1 MADEPTAVM
10 VPSSSSAQPP
20 NLTSPARDT
29 ASEFEEAVASKP
41 STQEYPEPTREY
53 GKRWKWSNDVKDY
66 VPEGPRAKSVL
77 GSDTKLYTVY
87 QLKGISLEL
96 PNQDQPGD
104 EYQVVGKPKRFFQPG
119 RVFAVEWFEPATA
132 DMLDKQPPPK
142 GLVDYK
148 SIHGGKPVAK
158 YRWFV
163 VVRRRLHHT
172 LCFRVATYGGTGAS
186 KSTQGRAGDFVVLY
200 RANIEPA
207 EPYPEEGISR
217 DPIAIIIEAP
227 GQYISPIARLDCGR
241 IYTVEDN
248 LKVAKIGRVHP
259 SHLSSLDEY
268 YKESVK

>member
-1 MADEPTAVM
+1 
-10 VPSSSSAQPP
+10 
-20 NLTSPARDT
+20 
-29 ASEFEEAVASKP
+29 
-41 STQEYPEPTREY
+41 
-53 GKRWKWSNDVKDY
+53 
-66 VPEGPRAKSVL
+66 
-77 GSDTKLYTVY
+77 
-87 QLKGISLEL
+87 
-96 PNQDQPGD
+96 
-104 EYQVVGKPKRFFQPG
+104 
-119 RVFAVEWFEPATA
+119 
-132 DMLDKQPPPK
+132 MLDKQQPPK